1 MSTSAPQL
9 LKIIQNHKLRIF
21 TTSDVVTLTGM
32 RTPAAAQALH
42 RLSTG
47 GLLVKIKRGLWV
59 NRLLQD
65 LNPYEAVPHLCAP
78 WPAYVSLYSALS
90 EYGVIEEI
98 PQVIYAISASRPIR
112 YSTPIGGF
120 HIHHLPENL
129 IWGYE
134 IRKTGQGSY
143 PIAEPEKAFLD
154 LVYLA
159 LIPRSPLE
167 LPYKRS
173 KRWNL
178 NEKTLRKYALLF
190 KFPPLIEYI
199 KTL

>member
-1 MSTSAPQL
+1 MSFSAPQL
-9 LKIIQNHKLRIF
+9 LKVIQDHKLRIF
-21 TTSDVVTLTGM
+21 TTSDMKTLTGM
-32 RTPAAAQALH
+32 RTQAAAQALL
-42 RLSTG
+42 RLSAG
-47 GLLVKIKRGLWV
+47 GLLMRIKRGLWV
-59 NRLLQD
+59 NRLLHD

-78 WPAYVSLYSALS
+78 WPAYVSLFSALS

-98 PQVIYAISASRPIR
+98 PQVIYAVSASRPIR
-112 YSTPIGGF
+112 YKTPIGSF

-134 IRKTGQGSY
+134 IRKAGQGTY
-143 PIAEPEKAFLD
+143 LIAEPEKAFLD

-173 KRWNL
+173 RRWNL
-178 NEKTLRKYALLF
+178 KRETLRKYALRF
-190 KFPPLIEYI
+190 KFPPLIKYI
-199 KTL
+199 NAM

>member
-1 MSTSAPQL
+1 MSFSAPQL
-9 LKIIQNHKLRIF
+9 LKVIQDHKLRIF
-21 TTSDVVTLTGM
+21 TTSDVKTLTGM
-32 RTPAAAQALH
+32 RTSAAAQALL
-42 RLSTG
+42 RLSSG
-47 GLLVKIKRGLWV
+47 GLLMKIKRGLWA
-59 NRLLQD
+59 NRLLND

-78 WPAYVSLYSALS
+78 WPAYVSLFSALS

-98 PQVIYAISASRPIR
+98 PQVIYAVSASRPIR
-112 YSTPIGGF
+112 YSTPIGNF
-120 HIHHLPENL
+120 HIHHLPESL

-134 IRKTGQGSY
+134 IRKAGQGTY

-178 NEKTLRKYALLF
+178 KRETLRKYALRF
-190 KFPPLIEYI
+190 KFFPLIKYI
-199 KTL
+199 NAM